1 MLAIPVYISRVPRE
15 QGLPSVQQVCQSCQV
30 QAVHNVTRQYLSV
43 HVYHIPMAST
53 AVEYVYTCTRCGFKY
68 LGPKPATTLAMPF
81 MHRFGCL
88 IIFGGLFLAGGGYFA
103 YIKIERDMRRAAY
116 EEDQQK
122 KEEAVALSISA
133 KQLAE
138 GAQKTCFSEIDAALN
153 AATERK
159 KILDLEPQKP
169 ADPAAIEKAP
179 FVAIKH
185 AISTQMVI
193 PGGKYFGEP
202 ACSIE
207 IPLAVKQYAVRS
219 TGSIEAG
226 DALKAAQ
233 ELTEKA
239 KAVAAPKVFGIVDY
253 RCPEK
258 TCVAVAAWVSRE
270 QNKVLAVARATKPM
284 EHLGYDKD
292 AEGLAPLLRKET
304 ETW

>member
-15 QGLPSVQQVCQSCQV
+15 QEIATVQQACQSCQA
-30 QAVHNVTRQYLSV
+30 QAVHKVTRQYLSV

-53 AVEYVYTCTRCGFKY
+53 AVEYVYACTRCGFKY
-68 LGPKPATTLAMPF
+68 FGPKPAAALGVPF

-88 IIFGGLFLAGGGYFA
+88 VIFGGLFLAGGGYLA
-103 YIKIERDMRRAAY
+103 YTKIERDMRRAAY
-116 EEDQQK
+116 EEDQRKQ
-122 KEEAVALSISA
+122 EDAVALSISA

-138 GAQKTCFSEIDAALN
+138 GAKKACFGEIDAALN
-153 AATERK
+153 AATGK
-159 KILDLEPQKP
+159 TKVLDLEPQRP

-193 PGGKYFGEP
+193 PGGKYFGGS

-207 IPLAVKQYAVRS
+207 IPLAVKQYAAGS
-219 TGSIEAG
+219 TGSIEAD

-258 TCVAVAAWVSRE
+258 TCIAVAAWISRE
-270 QNKVLAVARATKPM
+270 QNKVLAVARATKPV